1 MNMKDFMRKLHLWVS
16 VPFGLV
22 ITVTCF
28 TGAMLVFES
37 ELTSLCSGGVS
48 TVEPV
53 GDPLPVWKIV
63 ELVEPS
69 LESDVEVTGVVI
81 PSDAG
86 EAYKVNLSK
95 PRRAALYVNQYT
107 GEVLGKYMRPP
118 FFDVMRRL
126 HRWLMDAR
134 PSGGGLYWG
143 KMIVGASTLAFAIIL
158 LAGIV
163 IWWPRNRKMLGNR
176 LKIVVS
182 KGKNRFWYDLH
193 VAGGIYAALFLL
205 AMSLTGL
212 TWSYGWYSNAFYSFF
227 SDESVVRNVETVVAE
242 EKYEP
247 GAATPLGRTEAAD
260 AVSGATPRIDAASS
274 ATLHADAVSSATVQA
289 DAVSGATAKVDA
301 VSAATV
307 QAEGYNSPYYSWQVA
322 VDAVSGKVDFSTIT
336 VSDGS
341 MSVALGGMG
350 NQRAYDK
357 YEFDEATGEI
367 ISVEYYSDSSLRS
380 KAGGWVRTLH
390 VGTWGGMF
398 SKVLYFLAALLGA
411 TLPLTGYWLWI
422 RRLYIKRKNAK

>member
-1 MNMKDFMRKLHLWVS
+1 MKDFMRKLHLWVS

-69 LESDVEVTGVVI
+69 LESEVEVTGVVI

-107 GEVLGKYMRPP
+107 GEVLGKYMRPS

-126 HRWLMDAR
+126 HRWLMDTR
-134 PSGGGLYWG
+134 PSDGGIYWG

-212 TWSYGWYSNAFYSFF
+212 TWSYGWYNDAFYSLF
-227 SDESVVRNVETVVAE
+227 SDESVARNVEAVSAE

-247 GAATPLGRTEAAD
+247 GAAMPIDRTEA
-260 AVSGATPRIDAASS
+260 
-274 ATLHADAVSSATVQA
+274 ADAVSSATVQA

-422 RRLYIKRKNAK
+422 RCLYIKRKNAK